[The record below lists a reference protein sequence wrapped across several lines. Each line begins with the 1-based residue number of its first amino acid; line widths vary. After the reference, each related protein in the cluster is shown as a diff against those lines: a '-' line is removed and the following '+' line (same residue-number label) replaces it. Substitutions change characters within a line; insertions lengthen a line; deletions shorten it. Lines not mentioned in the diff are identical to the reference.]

1 MTINIDKNGD
11 ELIISLEGKLDAV
24 TAPELQSELEDSL
37 EGINKLVFD
46 FSKLVYLSSAGIR
59 VLFWVRKNLNKQGK
73 MTARN
78 ASDRIKEIIT
88 GVGFSE
94 ILEV

>member
-1 MTINIDKNGD
+1 MTINEDKNGD
-11 ELIISLEGKLDAV
+11 ELIISLEGKLDAF

-37 EGINKLVFD
+37 EGINKVIFD

-59 VLFWVRKNLNKQGK
+59 VLFWLKKRLNEQGK
-73 MTARN
+73 MTVRN
-78 ASDRIKEIIT
+78 ASDRIKEIISC
-88 GVGFSE
+88 VGFSE

>member
-1 MTINIDKNGD
+1 MTINEDKNGD
-11 ELIISLEGKLDAV
+11 ELIISLEGKLDAF

-37 EGINKLVFD
+37 EGINKVIFD

-59 VLFWVRKNLNKQGK
+59 VLFWLKKRLNKQGK
-73 MTARN
+73 MTVRN
-78 ASDRIKEIIT
+78 ASDRIKEIIS

>member
-1 MTINIDKNGD
+1 MTINEDKNGD
-11 ELIISLEGKLDAV
+11 ELTISLEGKLDAF

-37 EGINKLVFD
+37 EGINKVIFD

-59 VLFWVRKNLNKQGK
+59 VLFWLKKRLNKQGK
-73 MTARN
+73 MTVRN
-78 ASDRIKEIIT
+78 ASDRIKEIIS

>member
-1 MTINIDKNGD
+1 MTINEDKNGD
-11 ELIISLEGKLDAV
+11 ELTISLEGKLDAF

-37 EGINKLVFD
+37 EGINKVILD

-59 VLFWVRKNLNKQGK
+59 VLFWLKKRLNKQGK
-73 MTARN
+73 MIVRN
-78 ASDRIKEIIT
+78 ASDRIKEIIS